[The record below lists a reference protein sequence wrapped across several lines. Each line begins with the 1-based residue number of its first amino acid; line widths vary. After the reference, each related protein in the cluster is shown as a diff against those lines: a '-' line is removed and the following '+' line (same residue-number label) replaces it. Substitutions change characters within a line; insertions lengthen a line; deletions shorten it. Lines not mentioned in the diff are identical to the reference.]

1 MKTNQFQTETS
12 STTTGTSTTG
22 KTTCSGWN
30 ITYSTPQ
37 QGWECPRCGRINA
50 PWMSQCCCGRGYWY
64 PTWTSDHVYVGD
76 KPEWW
81 KEVTCHDDNIMN
93 NPTTYQ
99 VGGSDYWNPK
109 TATWSN
115 VASSDSSNANPNTTT
130 YAYNKVPYT
139 FTTSEPINCGHV
151 EYNPKEK

>member
-1 MKTNQFQTETS
+1 MNLNDKVNTQT
-12 STTTGTSTTG
+12 TTTGTSTTG

-30 ITYSTPQ
+30 TTYSVPQ

-50 PWMSQCCCGRGYWY
+50 PWMSQCVCSRGYWY

-99 VGGSDYWNPK
+99 VGGSDYY
-109 TATWSN
+109 
-115 VASSDSSNANPNTTT
+115 NPNTKTWE
-130 YAYNKVPYT
+130 ND
-139 FTTSEPINCGHV
+139 TSSTSTNNPNVSAWNASVTHPENCHTPN
-151 EYNPKEK
+151 YSTPTN